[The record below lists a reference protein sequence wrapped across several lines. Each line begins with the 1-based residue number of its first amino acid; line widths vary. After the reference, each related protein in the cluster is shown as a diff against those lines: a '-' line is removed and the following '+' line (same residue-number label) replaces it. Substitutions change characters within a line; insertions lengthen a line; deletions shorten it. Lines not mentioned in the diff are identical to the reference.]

1 MQRATTYSSVLALQG
16 RRSRRRGRGSTRRPG
31 QDQQVQPATPARACF
46 EGGAAAQERMGPDAM
61 RHTVTWLTIALQKEK
76 EELDDIST
84 ELELAD
90 EDEKIQCALTT
101 TT

>member
-1 MQRATTYSSVLALQG
+1 
-16 RRSRRRGRGSTRRPG
+16 
-31 QDQQVQPATPARACF
+31 
-46 EGGAAAQERMGPDAM
+46 M

-90 EDEKIQCALTT
+90 EDEKIQCALVMMI
-101 TT
+101 